1 MTPTT
6 ASTPA
11 QQPLRVDAGPPRPNA
26 IAAISLSN
34 DWGPP
39 LPGQVRAGTFGH
51 PTHAIR
57 GSRRLA
63 RDPGR
68 RARRGGCRRIAL
80 DRATATSY
88 EAQCIAAHVAG
99 IHPQLDAEG
108 NAHQRTAS
116 TFPHPSSL
124 RPEGPQRSA
133 GAAWRLDPATFIRHS
148 ADPPGTPSRIHQT
161 TRASRHQ
168 VALARSGRRLD
179 QRHCFKRPQP
189 VLSSLRVARP
199 GLRDHERRCHKI
211 KPVRRD
217 APPVAGHLLVGGDDD
232 IAGRSCGKVTHN
244 GSFDTGCRLHPEP
257 IKFRSAA

>member
-6 ASTPA
+6 ASTPV

-80 DRATATSY
+80 DRAAATSY

-99 IHPQLDAEG
+99 IHPHLDAEG
-108 NAHQRTAS
+108 NANQPTAS
-116 TFPHPSSL
+116 TFPLPSSL

-168 VALARSGRRLD
+168 KPLASSRSCFSLVDPSDEDICPKARRTAGDIAHDAGVEFLSDERRRVWLRPCVPDSGHTLFPKTSAWIECPGRSRA
-179 QRHCFKRPQP
+179 RRIRIEP
-189 VLSSLRVARP
+189 RARP
-199 GLRDHERRCHKI
+199 VRHVLRQ
-211 KPVRRD
+211 
-217 APPVAGHLLVGGDDD
+217 
-232 IAGRSCGKVTHN
+232 
-244 GSFDTGCRLHPEP
+244 
-257 IKFRSAA
+257 